1 MFTFFEENGF
11 VQALDAR
18 IEEPV
23 LKRSSLNLFS
33 EAGARPPTSSSRSSL
48 TAVNIGSETGKL
60 DSGKKDSYGDDGIV
74 MERKITF
81 NVKREK

>member
-1 MFTFFEENGF
+1 MSTFEENGF

-23 LKRSSLNLFS
+23 LKRSSLNLFT
-33 EAGARPPTSSSRSSL
+33 EAGARPPTSSSSL
-48 TAVNIGSETGKL
+48 TVNIGSETGKI

-81 NVKREK
+81 NVKREE